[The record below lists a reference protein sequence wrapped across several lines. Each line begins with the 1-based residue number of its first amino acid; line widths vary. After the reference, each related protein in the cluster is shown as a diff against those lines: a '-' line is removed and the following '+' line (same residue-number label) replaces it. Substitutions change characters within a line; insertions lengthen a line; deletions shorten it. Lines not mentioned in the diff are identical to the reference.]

1 MLEVYIKNN
10 KKRLTEIEKI
20 YTLKARAE
28 CEYIFLW
35 LLGQK
40 AAQTVGSG
48 EAVDMRDKQSVC
60 VISRHMSHRYTR
72 EIIRYTR
79 EAIR

>member
-10 KKRLTEIEKI
+10 KKRITKIEKI

-40 AAQTVGSG
+40 AAQTVGKRRS
-48 EAVDMRDKQSVC
+48 
-60 VISRHMSHRYTR
+60 SRH
-72 EIIRYTR
+72 
-79 EAIR
+79 A